1 MTVKAS
7 LKIVL
12 MANDIEIAESDDKVL
27 WQSVFAAINQGTSQL
42 QAGISVH
49 EGGGGSLTSGSQG
62 GESPVLNPVNGMDH
76 LNKLAAELDITPAEV
91 EGALAPTLD
100 APYIHLDPHCWEALK
115 KNTPPRGPQAIAP
128 IALAGT
134 VLALWFR
141 HAGIDGIPTSK
152 QCQAVL
158 KTIHVT
164 DKNASRSLKNTEWLQ
179 TRGNGIVINP
189 ALRSRAIA
197 VARAYCTKTPIS
209 QG

>member
-27 WQSVFAAINQGTSQL
+27 WQNVFTAINQGTNQIQVSLSGQ
-42 QAGISVH
+42 
-49 EGGGGSLTSGSQG
+49 EGGAVPLTGSDSPALTS
-62 GESPVLNPVNGMDH
+62 VNGVES
-76 LNKLAAELDITPAEV
+76 LKKFSAELGITQAEV

-158 KTIHVT
+158 KTIHVS
-164 DKNASRSLKNTEWLQ
+164 DKNAGRSLKNTEWLQ

>member
-12 MANDIEIAESDDKVL
+12 MANDVEIAESEDKLL
-27 WQSVFAAINQGTSQL
+27 WQSVFAAINQGVNQIPTAPAPPG
-42 QAGISVH
+42 AGAVPPPP
-49 EGGGGSLTSGSQG
+49 GGKV
-62 GESPVLNPVNGMDH
+62 ESPSFASGGADGLS
-76 LNKLAAELDITPAEV
+76 KFARELGIVPDVI
-91 EGALAPTLD
+91 EGALAPSLE

-115 KNTPPRGPQAIAP
+115 KNTPPRGAQSIAP

-134 VLALWFR
+134 VLALWFK

-158 KTIHVT
+158 KTIHT
-164 DKNASRSLKNTEWLQ
+164 SDKNAARSLKNTEWLQ
-179 TRGNGIVINP
+179 TRGNGIVVNP
-189 ALRSRAIA
+189 AQRSRAVA
-197 VARAYCTKTPIS
+197 VTVAYCTKSPIA